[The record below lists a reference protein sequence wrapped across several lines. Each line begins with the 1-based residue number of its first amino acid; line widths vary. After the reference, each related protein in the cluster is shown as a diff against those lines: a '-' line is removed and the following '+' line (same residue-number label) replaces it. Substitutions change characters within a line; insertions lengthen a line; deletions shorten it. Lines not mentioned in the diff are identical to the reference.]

1 MSDFDE
7 SNGYEDYSGDEKLPG
22 LAREIDPVTSHEAA
36 DKIDT
41 TRLCGIV
48 YGVIAKYGDRGCIGE
63 QVIQALPYLRP
74 QSVSPRFAQMIDMG
88 MLEDTMERRVA
99 SSGYRQIVR
108 RVKLPP
114 FVGQHRGESR
124 AAAAVNLLRD
134 FPESGST
141 EAWNLKRKQF
151 LSI

>member
-1 MSDFDE
+1 M
-7 SNGYEDYSGDEKLPG
+7 
-22 LAREIDPVTSHEAA
+22 V
-36 DKIDT
+36 
-41 TRLCGIV
+41 
-48 YGVIAKYGDRGCIGE
+48 
-63 QVIQALPYLRP
+63 
-74 QSVSPRFAQMIDMG
+74 

-114 FVGQHRGESR
+114 FVEQHRGESR

-151 LSI
+151 LGL